1 MLRKIPDPILRK
13 KSKPVDTDL
22 DLTPLFEEMSRVRQ
36 ENYGEGIA
44 APQIGE
50 LLRVINFVYKG
61 KEVTVVNPEIKH
73 KKGAVS
79 VIEGCLSIPD
89 FVYRVKRSES
99 LTLFGEDTHGKPVKF
114 KCDMYHAHTVEHE
127 IDHLNGILI
136 DKKGT
141 LVGTKNE
148 GKVDKLAWSD

>member
-61 KEVTVVNPEIKH
+61 KEVTVVNPTIKH
-73 KKGAVS
+73 KKGAVMAT
-79 VIEGCLSIPD
+79 EGCLSIPD
-89 FVYRVKRSES
+89 FVYKVKRSES
-99 LTLFGEDTHGKPVKF
+99 LTLFGEDTHGESVKF
-114 KCDMYHAHTVEHE
+114 KCDV
-127 IDHLNGILI
+127 
-136 DKKGT
+136 
-141 LVGTKNE
+141 
-148 GKVDKLAWSD
+148 

>member
-114 KCDMYHAHTVEHE
+114 KCDMYHTHTVEHE

-148 GKVDKLAWSD
+148 GKVDKLAWA

>member
-50 LLRVINFVYKG
+50 LLRIINFVYKG
-61 KEVTVVNPEIKH
+61 KEVTIVNPIIKY
-73 KKGAVS
+73 KKGAVMAT
-79 VIEGCLSIPD
+79 EGCLSIPD
-89 FVYRVKRSES
+89 FVYKVKRSES
-99 LTLFGEDTHGKPVKF
+99 LTLFGEDTHGNSVKF
-114 KCDMYHAHTVEHE
+114 KCDVYHAHTVEHE
-127 IDHLNGILI
+127 VDHLNGILI
-136 DKKGT
+136 DIKGT
-141 LVGTKNE
+141 LIGTKNE
-148 GKVDKLAWSD
+148 GKVDKLAWA